1 MSFQDIS
8 KIAGSAM
15 AAQTVRLNTIASNLA
30 NADSAAGSEGET
42 YRARKP
48 VFSAVMDGPGASGA
62 GGRVQVLDVVQS
74 DEPLR
79 KVYEPGHPMANADG
93 MVFYPNVNQVAEMT
107 DMMSASR
114 AFETNV
120 EVLGRIKSMLVSFIF
135 GSIDALKGAGLA
147 DWMPAQLLNLPLS
160 EQGLAWLVP
169 SVMVLGVAVVIDR
182 MLGKHSEAIA

>member
-1 MSFQDIS
+1 MSFKSIS
-8 KIAGSAM
+8 EIAGSAM

-30 NADSAAGSEGET
+30 NADSVAGTEADT

-48 VFSAVMDGPGASGA
+48 VFAAVMTDSIDALDAASGK
-62 GGRVQVLDVVQS
+62 VQVLDVVES
-74 DEPLR
+74 SEPLR

-120 EVLGRIKSMLVSFIF
+120 EVLGRIRTMQQSL
-135 GSIDALKGAGLA
+135 LK
-147 DWMPAQLLNLPLS
+147 
-160 EQGLAWLVP
+160 
-169 SVMVLGVAVVIDR
+169 LGE
-182 MLGKHSEAIA
+182 G